1 MDRIKSRKVG
11 NGQYGTA
18 RFADKKEINSYYK
31 RILYEPDNWRQ
42 GIDLPKIQG
51 LIVGCQDIKRKT
63 YALVDDGDVHT
74 LLIGASGIGKTAF
87 FLYPNLEYACA
98 AGMSFITTDTK
109 GVRPDRVR

>member
-1 MDRIKSRKVG
+1 MDNLHCNLRGIADLSIKI
-11 NGQYGTA
+11 
-18 RFADKKEINSYYK
+18 EIDALLTRSIIQENSYYK

-87 FLYPNLEYACA
+87 FSTQTWSMP
-98 AGMSFITTDTK
+98 
-109 GVRPDRVR
+109 VRPA